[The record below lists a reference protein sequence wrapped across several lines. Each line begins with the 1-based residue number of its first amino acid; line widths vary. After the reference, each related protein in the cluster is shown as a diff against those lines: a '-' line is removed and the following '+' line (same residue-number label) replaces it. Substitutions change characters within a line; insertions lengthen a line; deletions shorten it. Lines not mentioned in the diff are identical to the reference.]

1 MEIKGK
7 KYNGMKRLGVLLEVT
22 PLIWPPF
29 LSLRKLSL
37 LGGILMIFFGSSC
50 SLSKSLKEGE
60 TLYTGSEIIVKKEDK
75 KLKTVELE
83 TELATVIAA
92 PKANGKILGVRL
104 RLRLYNLFYT
114 EKEKGITK
122 WLQKTLGK
130 PPVIY
135 DESVTKQSKELLEN
149 KAINNGYFNT
159 KVKAEIKTKGV
170 KTKVEYLVNVAKP
183 YLIDTLKYSITD
195 SLVAIEIE
203 EMRDSSLLEIG
214 QRYNLNLIKQERVR
228 IATKM
233 RQQGYYYFQDEYLLF
248 RADTT
253 QKRKKIEME
262 LLLKEQTPSR
272 SLSPQYIRKVAVYP
286 DYNLKRKKSVSLD
299 TLRQEEM
306 TLIYEELLMSPD
318 ELRKAILLEEN
329 ARYDAVFH
337 QRTLE
342 RLSNMQTYQYI
353 DVQFEKVRNQ
363 DSLLDV
369 TVYLT
374 PRKKRTIEGALG
386 MSYTRG
392 VSFGPEVSFNYTNR
406 NLFQGAE
413 VLKIKGSTTF
423 NIPLSNQVLTT
434 QEQELE
440 LQLLKPRVWFPIR
453 QILESK
459 RLIGNTFLKL
469 TFSRQQLQLPLESVK
484 DRLEMTNFNELQTNL
499 NNDIEYAPTA
509 DLNALEFSFGY
520 QWRRQAKFRHQLSPL
535 ELVFQ
540 IPTYSVPEL
549 RAFLLVLGN
558 LSEDRSLG
566 LNLEKMVIYQPN
578 YVFLYDSRLKKIRKN
593 NYYYRGKY
601 GYSANRLLEDTPLID
616 KNEIE
621 GQFLHFENDVR
632 YFYKPN
638 NKTTFA
644 FRVSPSIAY
653 PLKNEVIL
661 PFFDLFVV
669 GGPNSVRAFQP
680 RRVGPG
686 TREPINE
693 NFFFIGTGDI
703 RLETSFEIR
712 QKVTDLVEVA
722 AFVDA
727 GNTWLYDGGADA
739 EAKFD
744 AKTFYKELASGAG
757 IGLRF
762 DFSVL
767 LIRADFAYPLTK
779 PWLPE
784 GERFVGNKF
793 SLGEL
798 NFNLAFGYPF

>member
-1 MEIKGK
+1 
-7 KYNGMKRLGVLLEVT
+7 MKMVDGGALLE
-22 PLIWPPF
+22 
-29 LSLRKLSL
+29 LRKLTL
-37 LGGILMIFFGSSC
+37 LGGLLLMLFGSSC

-60 TLYTGSEIIVKKEDK
+60 TLYTGAKIEFQKKEK
-75 KLKTVELE
+75 SIKTG
-83 TELATVIAA
+83 ELAIELASVIAA
-92 PKANGKILGVRL
+92 PKPNSKLLGIRFK
-104 RLRLYNLFYT
+104 LRLYNLFYT
-114 EKEKGITK
+114 EKEKGLKK
-122 WLQKTLGK
+122 WLQKRLGQE
-130 PPVIY
+130 PVIY
-135 DESVTKQSKELLEN
+135 DEKITKQSAELLEN
-149 KAINNGYFNT
+149 RATNNGYFVNEANPD
-159 KVKAEIKTKGV
+159 VQTKGV
-170 KTKVEYLVNVAKP
+170 KTKVTYFMQIEQP
-183 YLIDTLKYSITD
+183 YLIDTLKYSIED
-195 SLVAIEIE
+195 STVAAEIDA
-203 EMRDSSLLEIG
+203 MRDSTLLKMG
-214 QRYNLNLIKQERVR
+214 QRYNLDLMKKERVR
-228 IATKM
+228 IANKM
-233 RQQGYYYFQDEYLLF
+233 RQEGYFYFQDEYLLF

-253 QKRKKIEME
+253 QKRQKIEVE
-262 LLLKEQTPSR
+262 LLLKVNTPSR
-272 SLSPQYIRKVAVYP
+272 SLQPQYIRKVTVYP
-286 DYNLKRKKSVSLD
+286 DYNLNRKKSVALD
-299 TLRQEEM
+299 TLQKAGM
-306 TLIYEELLMSPD
+306 TMIYDELLLSPD
-318 ELRKAILLEEN
+318 ELQKVILLEKD
-329 ARYDAVFH
+329 ARYDVIFH

-369 TVYLT
+369 AIYLT
-374 PRKKRTIEGALG
+374 PRKKLTIEGAVG

-406 NLFQGAE
+406 NLFRGAE

-423 NIPLSNQVLTT
+423 NFPLSTQVLST

-453 QILESK
+453 QALESK

-469 TFSRQQLQLPLESVK
+469 TFSRQQLQLPLEGLNEV
-484 DRLEMTNFNELQTNL
+484 LEMGGFNLLLEELNKDK
-499 NNDIEYAPTA
+499 NYAPTA
-509 DLNALEFSFGY
+509 DLNAIEFSFGY
-520 QWRRQAKFRHQLSPL
+520 QWRRQARIRHQLSPL

-549 RAFLLVLGN
+549 RSFLLVLSDF
-558 LSEDRSLG
+558 SEDRSLG

-578 YVFLYDSRLKKIRKN
+578 YVFLYDSRLQKIRKH

-601 GYSANRLLEDTPLID
+601 GYSANRLLSDVSFVD
-616 KNEIE
+616 KSEIE
-621 GQFLHFENDVR
+621 GQFLHFENDIR
-632 YFYKPN
+632 YFYKPTA
-638 NKTTFA
+638 KTTFA

-712 QKVTDLVEVA
+712 YNLTSLVEIA
-722 AFVDA
+722 AFIDA
-727 GNTWLYDGGADA
+727 GNTWLYDGGADSK
-739 EAKFD
+739 AKFD
-744 AKTFYKELASGAG
+744 ITTFYKELASGVG
-757 IGLRF
+757 VGLRF
-762 DFSVL
+762 DFEVL

-793 SLGEL
+793 GLKEL